1 MPPCPHRFGLCPSN
15 YSDRAGTHGP
25 TWRPIGS
32 TYQVHI
38 GWALQGP
45 ANLIQT
51 QHASPFTVTCFKSE
65 LLRNVERLWQIDTF
79 PYANETRSKQDK
91 LALDLL
97 HSKTIRVETDGVMR
111 YATPL
116 LRAPNSPVL
125 KAPKEAVLPRLCAT
139 ERRLSKDLK
148 LSDIYEEEL
157 NKLVQG
163 WLCPKDFQ

>member
-1 MPPCPHRFGLCPSN
+1 MHPLS
-15 YSDRAGTHGP
+15 
-25 TWRPIGS
+25 
-32 TYQVHI
+32 Q
-38 GWALQGP
+38 LP
-45 ANLIQT
+45 A
-51 QHASPFTVTCFKSE
+51 SSE

-79 PYANETRSKQDK
+79 PYANEKTATRSKQDK

-125 KAPKEAVLPRLCAT
+125 KAPKEAVLPCLNAT

-148 LSDIYEEEL
+148 LSDIYEEKL
-157 NKLVQG
+157 NKLVQAG
-163 WLCPKDFQ
+163 YVQRIPNEHENQPQETWYFPHHIVEHNNSYSF